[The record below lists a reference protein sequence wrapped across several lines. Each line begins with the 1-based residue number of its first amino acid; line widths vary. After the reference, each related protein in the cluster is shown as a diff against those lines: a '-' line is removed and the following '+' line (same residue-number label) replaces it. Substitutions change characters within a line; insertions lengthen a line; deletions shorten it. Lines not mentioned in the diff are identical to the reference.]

1 MGFGGA
7 LEIDDRC
14 GWQLD
19 AYHIVVAS
27 KTSDSFEAS
36 HKPLFFLCNFTS
48 VALQV
53 HVTVH
58 LIIY

>member
-19 AYHIVVAS
+19 AYHIVAS
-27 KTSDSFEAS
+27 KPSDAFEAS
-36 HKPLFFLCNFTS
+36 GKPQ
-48 VALQV
+48 A
-53 HVTVH
+53 TVFP
-58 LIIY
+58 L